1 MMDLYPSLM
10 THVYPLW
17 MNLGRTYR
25 SYANISCICTLFID
39 ARSEMVDGD
48 YPRFIRKIRGQL
60 SSSVDTGQRETKI
73 K

>member
-1 MMDLYPSLM
+1 MMDLYPPLM

-25 SYANISCICTLFID
+25 SYINVSCVCSIFID
-39 ARSEMVDGD
+39 ARSELIEDG
-48 YPRFIRKIRGQL
+48 YPRFIKKIRGQL
-60 SSSVDTGQRETKI
+60 SSSVDTGQSETRI